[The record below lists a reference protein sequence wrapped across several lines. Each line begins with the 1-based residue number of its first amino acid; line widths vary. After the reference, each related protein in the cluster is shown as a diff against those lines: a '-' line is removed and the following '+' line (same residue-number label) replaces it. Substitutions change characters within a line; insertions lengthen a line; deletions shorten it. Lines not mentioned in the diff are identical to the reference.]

1 MKCLPLDATIILQ
14 KSKIKLVLLV
24 FVFVFFG
31 CATGLWG
38 ILVFQPGI
46 KPVPPGQPG
55 TFNVGVFN
63 IYTKIV
69 VQIKLVVIH
78 VFI

>member
-1 MKCLPLDATIILQ
+1 MKCLPVHAIIILQ
-14 KSKIKLVLLV
+14 KSKIMLVLLV
-24 FVFVFFG
+24 FVFVSFG
-31 CATGLWG
+31 CATGFWG

-46 KPVPPGQPG
+46 KPMPPGTPG
-55 TFNVGVFN
+55 NFNVGVFI

-69 VQIKLVVIH
+69 IQIKLVVIH